1 MYFGVSY
8 ISVSAEM
15 TLMVIVIV
23 IESNSKSRCVYH
35 FIFVSIRD
43 TSITVILE
51 AFLMNMYPG

>member
-1 MYFGVSY
+1 MYFGVGD

-15 TLMVIVIV
+15 TLMIIGIL

-35 FIFVSIRD
+35 FNLVSSRD
-43 TSITVILE
+43 APITVILE